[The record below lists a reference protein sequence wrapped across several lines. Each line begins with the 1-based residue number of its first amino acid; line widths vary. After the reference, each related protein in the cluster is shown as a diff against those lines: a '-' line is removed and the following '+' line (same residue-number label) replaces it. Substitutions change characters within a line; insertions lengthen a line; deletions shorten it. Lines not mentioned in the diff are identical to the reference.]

1 MLVKKKIFKYE
12 RIYVTVEIELNF
24 ALYNRYSEWLGN
36 YSCQNINFE
45 LMSSPVLLVATYVN
59 I

>member
-1 MLVKKKIFKYE
+1 MKE
-12 RIYVTVEIELNF
+12 IYVTVEIELNF
-24 ALYNRYSEWLGN
+24 ALYNRYSEWLDN
-36 YSCQNINFE
+36 YSCQNIYFE

>member
-1 MLVKKKIFKYE
+1 MKE
-12 RIYVTVEIELNF
+12 IYVTVEIELNF
-24 ALYNRYSEWLGN
+24 GLYNRYSEWLDT
-36 YSCQNINFE
+36 YSCQNIYFE